1 MNQKL
6 DGSNGNVMNSLG
18 QLHQTVHTKP
28 LIPLVQGVGDTALRV
43 PLVLGLVDVQQVG
56 MAVAHDGVVL
66 PGLRFPCAQQ
76 LRVLEVFEPLAG
88 DVDASVLE
96 PVPHTGTVGHGQQ
109 ESLHLLLEAHRRLV
123 GRHAL
128 FEKLAEGQKGL
139 VASLHIPKLQLQ
151 GEAVGKVA
159 FVLDA
164 VGPELDVAEAHV
176 HVHVDPLRQCRGG
189 ASHCLHQL
197 GRCKSAPAQE
207 SAGDALEVLHVE
219 QEVRVLARVSAPGRE
234 PRVATPTEAVGVHTA
249 GELQDGVPMHP
260 PFPATSGTGVGFG
273 DNAIVGQGV
282 AIHLLQRT
290 SKHFLAARSC
300 SDGLGLVRVRNCP
313 KVHGGACILELT
325 GGRPQVGELVNGI
338 SLTSTLLFRA
348 VCF

>member
-1 MNQKL
+1 MGHSPDLGHQVGLVVGLPLEPEDHSVML

-43 PLVLGLVDVQQVG
+43 PLVLGLVEVQQVG

-76 LRVLEVFEPLAG
+76 LRVLEVFETLAG

-139 VASLHIPKLQLQ
+139 VASLHIPKLQVQ

-159 FVLDA
+159 FILDA

-197 GRCKSAPAQE
+197 G
-207 SAGDALEVLHVE
+207 D
-219 QEVRVLARVSAPGRE
+219 
-234 PRVATPTEAVGVHTA
+234 
-249 GELQDGVPMHP
+249 
-260 PFPATSGTGVGFG
+260 
-273 DNAIVGQGV
+273 
-282 AIHLLQRT
+282 
-290 SKHFLAARSC
+290 LAAC
-300 SDGLGLVRVRNCP
+300 DA
-313 KVHGGACILELT
+313 H
-325 GGRPQVGELVNGI
+325 
-338 SLTSTLLFRA
+338 
-348 VCF
+348 